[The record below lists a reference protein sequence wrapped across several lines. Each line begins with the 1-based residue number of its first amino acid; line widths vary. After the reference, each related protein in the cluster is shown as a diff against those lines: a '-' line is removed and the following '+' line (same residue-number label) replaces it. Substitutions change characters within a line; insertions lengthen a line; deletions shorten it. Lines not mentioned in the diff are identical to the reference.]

1 MTASQIQAPM
11 NVPTGPA
18 GRANRSNQS
27 MKGLGRVV
35 IGSAVGGLLGAAA
48 FFAVDGLVP
57 VNEESYEVRLYD
69 HGNDTES
76 GPVNGSD
83 GGVYSRNWWDS
94 GMGGGSY
101 FDNIGNTFN
110 CNTSG
115 QCYPE

>member
-1 MTASQIQAPM
+1 
-11 NVPTGPA
+11 
-18 GRANRSNQS
+18 

-35 IGSAVGGLLGAAA
+35 IGSAVCGLLGAAA

-57 VNEESYEVRLYD
+57 FNAESYVVRLYD

-83 GGVYSRNWWDS
+83 GGVYHRNWQDG
-94 GMGGGSY
+94 GMGSGSY
-101 FDNIGNTFN
+101 SDDMGNTIN
-110 CNTSG
+110 CATSG